1 MTSAPVAGTLTV
13 VVPMFRLARGL
24 RLSSF
29 RREWLV
35 KDVVFFPTVD
45 TAVTAFRTGTGADW
59 TPAVQPEAGPATAGP
74 TART

>member
-1 MTSAPVAGTLTV
+1 MTPAPVAGTLTV

-35 KDVVFFPTVD
+35 KEQLPKLFGFKVD
-45 TAVTAFRTGTGADW
+45 
-59 TPAVQPEAGPATAGP
+59 ATAGP
-74 TART
+74 AVAGPAART